1 MGPEILIASALG
13 GAALSGI
20 GAIQRN
26 NQIEKQ
32 GRNTEDAARLQAQQ
46 LADRKRQQQ
55 ENARLE
61 TAALRGRLLASAAE
75 RGGGFA
81 GTSYDAL
88 DQSIL
93 GSSARANRSID
104 TNYNNALQQIRLGSQ
119 ASLDQLYANQQ
130 NPVLSGLSGGL
141 QGALTGIQLNA
152 GLKDLFPAS
161 PKVDRFPYGS

>member
-20 GAIQRN
+20 GAISRN

-32 GRNTEDAARLQAQQ
+32 GRNTEDAARLQAEQ
-46 LADRKRQQQ
+46 LAERKRQQ
-55 ENARLE
+55 R
-61 TAALRGRLLASAAE
+61 
-75 RGGGFA
+75 
-81 GTSYDAL
+81 

-93 GSSARANRSID
+93 NSSARANRSID
-104 TNYNNALQQIRLGSQ
+104 MNYNNALQQIRLGTQ

-130 NPVLSGLSGGL
+130 NPVMSGLSGGL

-152 GLKDLFPAS
+152 GLKDLFPPD
-161 PKVDRFPYGS
+161 PKSRL

>member
-1 MGPEILIASALG
+1 MGPEILIASAIG

-20 GAIQRN
+20 SAIQRN

-81 GTSYDAL
+81 GSSYEAL
-88 DQSIL
+88 DRSIL
-93 GSSARANRSID
+93 GSASRANRSIN
-104 TNYNNALQQIRLGSQ
+104 TNYDNALQQIRLGTQ

-130 NPVLSGLSGGL
+130 NPVLAGLNGGL
-141 QGALTGIQLNA
+141 QGAMTGIQFTS
-152 GLKDLFPAS
+152 GLKGLYPETFG
-161 PKVDRFPYGS
+161 K